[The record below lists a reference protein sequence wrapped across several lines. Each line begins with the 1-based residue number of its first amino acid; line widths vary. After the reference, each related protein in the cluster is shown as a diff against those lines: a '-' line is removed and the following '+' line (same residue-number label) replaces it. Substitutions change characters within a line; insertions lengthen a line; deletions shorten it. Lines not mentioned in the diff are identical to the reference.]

1 MFCKYIKKK
10 SKLQAFFS
18 TFLPY
23 GTVILPIYK
32 NPLGTFAPSGS
43 CMQINQLYYAY
54 LILSASR
61 ISLSS
66 AFTPLLAITSI
77 TIEAKGKNQSH
88 ENLVEDVH
96 CSQIYGSTPSVA
108 YHRMSSSIFT
118 LQSFICFFRSL
129 YLKIVYMAKAEDTTS
144 NTIRPMNRCPNPTN
158 AQSSVHIAAAK
169 RYTDCMR

>member
-1 MFCKYIKKK
+1 MP
-10 SKLQAFFS
+10 FS
-18 TFLPY
+18 TIWNSNITYLQKPAWNFRSKRGHVCKL
-23 GTVILPIYK
+23 
-32 NPLGTFAPSGS
+32 
-43 CMQINQLYYAY
+43 INSITLY

-118 LQSFICFFRSL
+118 LQSFICFLRSL